1 MTIVKKLNL
10 VLGGLLLLLLITGSL
25 GFGAIK
31 LTGTLA
37 ETYPNLLMP
46 AAKHISDV
54 RQTVSDLYIASI
66 LQDKTES
73 DALVKFGDKE
83 LKLLKSVVDKG
94 DKTSDNYDYIL
105 QTYDDLLKVWTQIK
119 AAVKSNELEMF
130 TDLLPQFSAVM
141 DQTDIGMNG
150 SLGNADKKIRG
161 VFSTLGNGVLILS
174 VISFLIGI
182 GLAYLIAK
190 SVKSGVNQVNANID
204 SMAKGDLTVIFDTS
218 RKDEFG
224 VIGSNLEGMQSNLRE
239 TLRFVH
245 SEMVSLS
252 GLAEDFSGRITD
264 FSGRTVVQSDRVTQI
279 ATAMTEMAATIREV
293 AQNAEQSAVQ
303 ATDAKDQADVS
314 SKTVQRTAEIS
325 QDLSSTIQSIY
336 QAVQA
341 LREQTQ
347 EITTVTE
354 VINNVAEQTNLLALN
369 AAIEAARAG
378 EQGRGFAVVADEV
391 RTLALRTTQSTTEIG
406 AVIDQLQTQTQ
417 STEGLAAQSSEV
429 MTTSVQSVR
438 ELEEDLINI
447 IEKVNAIA
455 QMNSSIAVATE
466 EQSAVAEEMNRNLV
480 DIDSMSEDTAKD
492 AASMAQSIK
501 QVDSMVKDINARI
514 QSFKV

>member
-1 MTIVKKLNL
+1 
-10 VLGGLLLLLLITGSL
+10 
-25 GFGAIK
+25 
-31 LTGTLA
+31 
-37 ETYPNLLMP
+37 
-46 AAKHISDV
+46 
-54 RQTVSDLYIASI
+54 
-66 LQDKTES
+66 
-73 DALVKFGDKE
+73 
-83 LKLLKSVVDKG
+83 
-94 DKTSDNYDYIL
+94 
-105 QTYDDLLKVWTQIK
+105 
-119 AAVKSNELEMF
+119 
-130 TDLLPQFSAVM
+130 
-141 DQTDIGMNG
+141 MNG